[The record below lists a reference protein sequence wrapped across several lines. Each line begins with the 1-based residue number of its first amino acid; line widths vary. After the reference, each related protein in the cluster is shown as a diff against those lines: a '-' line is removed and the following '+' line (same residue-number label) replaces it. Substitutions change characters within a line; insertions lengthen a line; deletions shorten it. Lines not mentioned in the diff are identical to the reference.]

1 MIAISSTT
9 YDSHQAE
16 TVTITAVSDRTIS
29 FTPSLQHKHLGKQ
42 HSLVKRFLRCLCA
55 LFLIVFFLFLK
66 IPLHFCLYLA
76 YSIAWAFS
84 HPCFLWKLISFN
96 FVCKM
101 FSALSPIG
109 LCAADRRKEMLA
121 LPRNLTCRKVFYLIQ
136 NGKRRMNQYKIIW
149 AN

>member
-42 HSLVKRFLRCLCA
+42 HCSIKRSFSCLCVS
-55 LFLIVFFLFLK
+55 FLECFFLMK
-66 IPLHFCLYLA
+66 IPLHFCSYLA

-84 HPCFLWKLISFN
+84 HPCFFCEKSS
-96 FVCKM
+96 V
-101 FSALSPIG
+101 ST
-109 LCAADRRKEMLA
+109 LCAKCLV
-121 LPRNLTCRKVFYLIQ
+121 LCRLLGCVQQTWEK
-136 NGKRRMNQYKIIW
+136 KC
-149 AN
+149 